1 MSVSS
6 ATGKTS
12 AGTGLKGSGES
23 VLVGG
28 GRRKGQTPDG
38 AGRGAVRVLLRRR
51 DLGKRG
57 RSQGVEEARVRERN
71 PKY

>member
-1 MSVSS
+1 VGS
-6 ATGKTS
+6 
-12 AGTGLKGSGES
+12 KGSGES

-28 GRRKGQTPDG
+28 GRRKGRLPCG

-57 RSQGVEEARVRERN
+57 RSQGMEEAKVRERN